1 MATANQ
7 PADGKWIEKENE
19 ALQALR
25 QLSDT
30 LNFSWVDLTKAIMI
44 LQTGGKVDLGGK
56 TLTQKKVIAEDEAT
70 KMRNIAK
77 HIRRGW
83 FKNAKAPWMS
93 YFPRASTAE
102 RRMTAMTAPQDWR
115 GTAPQE
121 RRVLSRMAS
130 LGSADSTSDVE
141 ILNVDTANADD
152 DQFEISSDEENVDI
166 VYGCDIR
173 FDGADAYRQLCV
185 NGERIG
191 VEDKA
196 VRIHQPKAVGNEY
209 IAEFVDGSFNT
220 IPGHIRIAR
229 QPSTPPPT
237 QETASPTSARPPTTL
252 KRPSAATATPA
263 LKRPASAPK
272 DAHDG
277 LTAGSSNPAHDGGPA
292 DANDEELGDD
302 SDDGD
307 AVAAVAAEDLEE
319 SEEDTH
325 EQDEA
330 EEPEDVDAPTIEPSI
345 GHHAVIHDLVT
356 RQDLN
361 KGPCRLVKFDD
372 VKQRWLVRTLT
383 MTPEECWLK
392 SENLTCH
399 TDMVWKEHGELFNS
413 IRASKDDF
421 VVRANC
427 QGSRPKIISMYKGK
441 TQVAQVSSFRCP
453 INIAF
458 EAMLALCCD
467 VMTGKVDP
475 TNKTL
480 LKDTKEAYVK
490 KIMIETVQHR
500 Y

>member
-1 MATANQ
+1 
-7 PADGKWIEKENE
+7 
-19 ALQALR
+19 
-25 QLSDT
+25 
-30 LNFSWVDLTKAIMI
+30 
-44 LQTGGKVDLGGK
+44 
-56 TLTQKKVIAEDEAT
+56 
-70 KMRNIAK
+70 
-77 HIRRGW
+77 
-83 FKNAKAPWMS
+83 
-93 YFPRASTAE
+93 
-102 RRMTAMTAPQDWR
+102 
-115 GTAPQE
+115 
-121 RRVLSRMAS
+121 
-130 LGSADSTSDVE
+130 
-141 ILNVDTANADD
+141 
-152 DQFEISSDEENVDI
+152 
-166 VYGCDIR
+166 
-173 FDGADAYRQLCV
+173 V

-196 VRIHQPKAVGNEY
+196 VRIHQPTAVGNEY

-345 GHHAVIHDLVT
+345 GHHAVIHDLVS